1 MKREKFLMN
10 FTGKTV
16 LITGAGAGIG
26 RQTAIRFASLG
37 AKVIAIDRDAKALEA
52 IAPGV
57 VELALDVS
65 DNHAVA
71 QLSELGPIDVLFNCA
86 GIVASGTIL
95 ETSRADWDKSLA
107 INVTAVYEITRAVLP
122 AMLEKGSG
130 VIVNMASVVSSVK
143 GFPNRFA
150 YGASKAAV
158 IGLTKSI
165 AADFVGRGIR
175 CNAVCPGTVDTP
187 SLQDRMHATGDY
199 DAARAAFIARQPMGR
214 LARADEIADLVVYLS
229 SDAAAFMTGQAI
241 CMDGGIS
248 I

>member
-1 MKREKFLMN
+1 MSFA
-10 FTGKTV
+10 GKTV

-26 RQTAIRFASLG
+26 RQATLRFARLG
-37 AKVIAIDRDAKALEA
+37 ARVIAVDRNPSGL
-52 IAPGV
+52 
-57 VELALDVS
+57 
-65 DNHAVA
+65 NAVA
-71 QLSELGPIDVLFNCA
+71 QNVSEYVLDVTDTVAVANLSDLGRIDVLFNCA
-86 GIVASGTIL
+86 GIVAAGTIL
-95 ETSRADWDKSLA
+95 ETTRDDWDRSFSV
-107 INVTAVYEITRAVLP
+107 NVTALFEVTRAVLP
-122 AMLEKGSG
+122 AMLQAGSG

-199 DAARAAFIARQPMGR
+199 EAARAAFIARQPMGR
-214 LARADEIADLVVYLS
+214 LARADEIADLVVYLA

-248 I
+248 G